1 MDDAAMLYLLTL
13 DLQRTGEIPG
23 DREYLSSL
31 LEAAKASLAGRGS
44 PMTVPQTMPRPSS
57 AQLPGFT
64 ESELPARRNRPT
76 CAGFGRTCCWPEGR
90 VTVHDPGFRC
100 ADYLCGVLY

>member
-31 LEAAKASLAGRGS
+31 LEAAKASLARQGIADDGS
-44 PMTVPQTMPRPSS
+44 
-57 AQLPGFT
+57 
-64 ESELPARRNRPT
+64 
-76 CAGFGRTCCWPEGR
+76 
-90 VTVHDPGFRC
+90 
-100 ADYLCGVLY
+100 ADYAQTVIGTAAWIYRKRIAGEAEPAYVRRLRKDLLLSRGAGDGV